1 MVLYPTALGHE
12 ATWEKSRNLRDKFGY
27 TVWITEI
34 TEQLSVSS
42 VIQTLAQRSKISPE
56 LFLEQ
61 ASGLLRLLFFS
72 VISIIRTLAQRKF
85 WSNLRSLSKRL
96 DY

>member
-12 ATWEKSRNLRDKFGY
+12 ATWKKSRNLRNKFGY

-42 VIQTLAQRSKISPE
+42 VIQTLAQRSKIAPE
-56 LFLEQ
+56 LFFEQ

-72 VISIIRTLAQRKF
+72 
-85 WSNLRSLSKRL
+85 NLNNLDACSKKSSGAIFDL
-96 DY
+96 